1 MSPGSPRRLMG
12 INALSTPEEA
22 VMPRAITPNL
32 WFDTQAEEAARY
44 YCSIFPGSRIVG
56 VTHYTEAA
64 PEKAGQVL
72 TVDFELQGRRFT
84 ALNGGPQFTFNE
96 AVSFLIEC
104 QDQAEL
110 DAYWARLTDG
120 GEEGPCGWC
129 KDRYGLSWQVVP
141 AGMGELFG
149 DDDPERAR
157 RAMEAMFGMR
167 KLDIAAL
174 RAAAEG
180 VAAA

>member
-1 MSPGSPRRLMG
+1 
-12 INALSTPEEA
+12 
-22 VMPRAITPNL
+22 MPRAITPNL
-32 WFDTQAEEAARY
+32 WFDTHAEEAAQY
-44 YCSIFPGSRIVG
+44 YCSIFPDSRIVN

-64 PEKAGQVL
+64 PKKAGEVL
-72 TVDFELQGRRFT
+72 TVDFELKGQRFT
-84 ALNGGPQFTFNE
+84 AINGGPEFTFTE

-104 QDQAEL
+104 KDQEEL

-120 GEEGPCGWC
+120 GEDGPCGWC

-141 AGMGELFG
+141 EGMDELFG

-157 RAMEAMFGMR
+157 RATEAMFGMR